1 MKETPTI
8 KREIQMNVQEIM
20 ESDDFK
26 RCEDFHGHVCGGLA
40 IGYIAATAGLEW
52 LREKRALDEEL
63 VAIVET
69 DACCVDAIQVLTGCT
84 FGKGNL
90 LYRDYGKMGFTFFN
104 RRTGQ
109 GVRLA
114 MKPDTFRVNE
124 RQIALFKKTRDG
136 GITDAEAAELES
148 LGIQRTAEVLGTRA
162 EDLFSI
168 TPVSAG
174 MPAKARIEPSTPCAR
189 CGEPTMA
196 SKLASVEGQSVCR
209 GCLTEDKLGAF

>member
-1 MKETPTI
+1 
-8 KREIQMNVQEIM
+8 MNARQIL

-26 RCEDFHGHVCGGLA
+26 RCEAFHGHVCGGLA
-40 IGYIAATAGLEW
+40 IGYLAATAGLDW

-90 LYRDYGKMGFTFFN
+90 VYRDYGKMGFTFFN

-114 MKPDTFRVNE
+114 MKPDAFRVND
-124 RQIALFKKTRDG
+124 RQIELFKKTRDG
-136 GITDAEAAELES
+136 SISDAEKTELNE
-148 LGIQRTAEVLGTRA
+148 LGARRTAEVLNTGADNLFTMTRV
-162 EDLFSI
+162 
-168 TPVSAG
+168 TAG
-174 MPAKARIEPSTPCAR
+174 MPDKARIEPSRPCTH

-196 SKLASVEGQSVCR
+196 SKLETVNDALVCR
-209 GCLTEDKLGAF
+209 GCMASSM

>member
-1 MKETPTI
+1 
-8 KREIQMNVQEIM
+8 MNAQQIM
-20 ESDDFK
+20 QSEDFK
-26 RCEDFHGHVCGGLA
+26 RCETFHGHICGGLA
-40 IGYIAATAGLEW
+40 IGYLAATAGLDW

-109 GVRLA
+109 GVRLS
-114 MKPDTFRVNE
+114 MNPDAFSVNE
-124 RQIALFKKTRDG
+124 RQLELFKKTREG
-136 GITDAEAAELES
+136 SITKAEQEELKT
-148 LGIQRTAEVLGTRA
+148 LGMQRTVEVLDIRP
-162 EDLFSI
+162 EDLFSM
-168 TPVSAG
+168 TPVTAG
-174 MPAKARIEPSTPCAR
+174 MPDKARIEPSKPCSR

-196 SKLASVEGQSVCR
+196 SKLETVDGSLVCR
-209 GCLTEDKLGAF
+209 GCL

>member
-1 MKETPTI
+1 
-8 KREIQMNVQEIM
+8 MNAQKIL

-26 RCEDFHGHVCGGLA
+26 RCEAFHGHVCGGLA
-40 IGYIAATAGLEW
+40 IGYLAATAGMDW

-90 LYRDYGKMGFTFFN
+90 IHKDYGKMGFTFFN

-114 MKPDTFRVNE
+114 MKPDVFRVNG
-124 RQIALFKKTRDG
+124 RQIELFKKTRAG
-136 GITDAEAAELES
+136 SITDAEREELQS
-148 LGIQRTAEVLGTRA
+148 LGMKRTAEVLDVRA
-162 EDLFSI
+162 ENLFSM
-168 TPVSAG
+168 TPVTAG
-174 MPAKARIEPSTPCAR
+174 MPDKARIEPSMPCVR
-189 CGEPTMA
+189 CGEPTMS
-196 SKLASVEGQSVCR
+196 SKLASVDGRMVCR
-209 GCLTEDKLGAF
+209 GCLA

>member
-1 MKETPTI
+1 
-8 KREIQMNVQEIM
+8 MNAQQILH
-20 ESDDFK
+20 SDDFK
-26 RCEDFHGHVCGGLA
+26 RCEVFHGHICGGLA
-40 IGYIAATAGLEW
+40 IGYVAATAGLDW

-90 LYRDYGKMGFTFFN
+90 IYRDYGKMGFTFFS

-114 MKPDTFRVNE
+114 IKPDTFRVNE
-124 RQIALFKKTRDG
+124 RQIDLFKKMRDG
-136 GITDAEAAELES
+136 SITDAEQAELKS
-148 LGIQRTAEVLGTRA
+148 IGTQRTAEVLDTRA
-162 EDLFSI
+162 EDLFSM
-168 TPVSAG
+168 TAVATG
-174 MPAKARIEPSTPCAR
+174 MPDKARIEPSKPCAR

-196 SKLASVEGQSVCR
+196 SKLASMDGQAVCR
-209 GCLTEDKLGAF
+209 GCLAEA

>member
-1 MKETPTI
+1 MI
-8 KREIQMNVQEIM
+8 ARQIM

-26 RCEDFHGHVCGGLA
+26 RCEAFHGHVCGGLA
-40 IGYIAATAGLEW
+40 IGYVAARAGLDW

-63 VAIVET
+63 VAIVEN

-90 LYRDYGKMGFTFFN
+90 IYRDYGKMGFTFFN

-124 RQIALFKKTRDG
+124 RQIELFKKTRDG
-136 GITDAEAAELES
+136 SITDAEKAELEAM
-148 LGIQRTAEVLGTRA
+148 GMQRSVEVLDTRA
-162 EDLFSI
+162 EDLFAI
-168 TPVSAG
+168 TPVTAG
-174 MPAKARIEPSTPCAR
+174 MPDKARIESSEPCAR

-196 SKLASVEGQSVCR
+196 SKLAPVDGAMVCR
-209 GCLTEDKLGAF
+209 GCLA